1 MFPFG
6 KYKGQQISEV
16 FKRDKKYVD
25 WLVTTEWF
33 TTRFIDLCKLS
44 NHLISEHNRNIV
56 YNDFITI
63 YTDGACSRNGMEG
76 AQCGIGIYFS
86 ERNPVHIGDV
96 SERLKVDKPTNN
108 IAELTAIK
116 RSLDILIEKRLTG
129 YTIKIYTD
137 SQYSIDCVE
146 KWYDMWIE
154 KNNFNKRNV
163 ELIRDIYYKKKTI
176 GFEFVYIKAHTNR
189 YDEHSIGNSKAD
201 QLATNSLKSN
211 IK

>member
-6 KYKGQQISEV
+6 KYKGQQIKEV

-44 NHLISEHNRNIV
+44 NNLISEHNRNIV
-56 YNDFITI
+56 YTDYITV
-63 YTDGACSRNGMEG
+63 YTDGACSRNGMKG

-86 ERNPVHIGDV
+86 ERNPVDIDDI
-96 SERLKVDKPTNN
+96 SEKLHVETPTNN
-108 IAELTAIK
+108 VAELTAIK
-116 RSLDILIEKRLTG
+116 RAIDILIDKNLIY

-137 SQYSIDCVE
+137 SQYSIDCVQ

-154 KNNFNKRNV
+154 KNNFNKRNI
-163 ELIRDIYYKKKTI
+163 ELIRDIYNKKKWI
-176 GFEFVYIKAHTNR
+176 GFELIYIKAHTNL
-189 YDEHSIGNSKAD
+189 YDEHSIGNSRAD
-201 QLATNSLKSN
+201 QLATNSLKKN
-211 IK
+211 II

>member
-1 MFPFG
+1 MFRDFISFWNIRRKYIGYIFTIFIIYSSHQNIVWHTNIKTIFVIIMFPFG

-86 ERNPVHIGDV
+86 ERNPVHIDDV

-108 IAELTAIK
+108 VAELTAIK
-116 RSLDILIEKRLTG
+116 RSLDILIEKQINRL
-129 YTIKIYTD
+129 
-137 SQYSIDCVE
+137 QY
-146 KWYDMWIE
+146 
-154 KNNFNKRNV
+154 
-163 ELIRDIYYKKKTI
+163 
-176 GFEFVYIKAHTNR
+176 
-189 YDEHSIGNSKAD
+189 
-201 QLATNSLKSN
+201 
-211 IK
+211 